1 VATSAQNHSTSGFFA
16 AKTVLITGASSGLGL
31 ALARIFAAENANL
44 VLVSR
49 SEEKL
54 NAAAASLAVPA
65 ERVLVAAADV
75 TRRAQ
80 VDAAV
85 ASGIERFGGIDLLIS
100 NAGLNVLGPF
110 ADLPAEEAKRVF
122 DINFLGAFH
131 IVQAALHSLR
141 KRPGSQIVLV
151 SSILGL
157 RAAPRSSVYCAA
169 KFAVNG
175 LAESLRMELKHE
187 GVHVLVV
194 CPGRLDTPFFDNAR
208 SLDGKQGLQLQRAMN
223 ADLAAAKILSAIR
236 SRKRLLIIPWWVRT
250 LHWLNLWSPRLT
262 DRLVENRFEKEGLL

>member
-1 VATSAQNHSTSGFFA
+1 MASSPQNHSVAGFFA
-16 AKTVLITGASSGLGL
+16 GRTVLITGASSGLGL
-31 ALARIFAAENANL
+31 ALARAFAAEHANL

-54 NAAAASLAVPA
+54 KAAAASLAVPP

-75 TRRAQ
+75 INRAQ
-80 VDAAV
+80 VESAV
-85 ASGIERFGGIDLLIS
+85 ARAVGRFGGIDVLIS

-110 ADLPAEEAKRVF
+110 TDLSFEDAKSVF
-122 DINFLGAFH
+122 DINFLGAVH
-131 IVQAALHSLR
+131 VAQAALPALR
-141 KRPGSQIVLV
+141 KPPGSHIVFV

-157 RAAPRSSVYCAA
+157 RGVPRSSMYCAA

-175 LAESLRMELKHE
+175 LAESLRMELKRDR
-187 GVHVLVV
+187 VHVLVV

-208 SLDGKQGLQLQRAMN
+208 TLDGKQGLHIQRAMN

-236 SRKRLLIIPWWVRT
+236 SRKRLLVIPWWVRT
-250 LHWLNLWSPRLT
+250 LHWLNLWCPRLT
-262 DRLVENRFEKEGLL
+262 DRLVANRFKRAGLL